1 MQKNI
6 PKSSLITLAIAVL
19 FTAMFNYT
27 SFFEDL
33 SAKDF
38 TLSIVAFIVITQM
51 LVVIRRKIKA
61 AAERRD

>member
-6 PKSSLITLAIAVL
+6 PKSSLVTLAIAVL

>member
-1 MQKNI
+1 MQNNI
-6 PKSSLITLAIAVL
+6 PKSSLVTLAIAVL
-19 FTAMFNYT
+19 FTAVFNYT

-61 AAERRD
+61 ATERRD